1 MIFSGKLFAIIGTVL
16 AVTAGG
22 FPIQVAERELQP
34 VRSFHIPSP
43 STLALP
49 GPHHD
54 ESAGADGSV
63 PPKRSLGN
71 VYFCTDNGFQGTC
84 NLFGVENDVCNN
96 VPDGFNDVISA
107 FGPDRGIGCELF
119 ECVDYSVTVGLLD

>member
-22 FPIQVAERELQP
+22 SPVEITDRELEP
-34 VRSFHIPSP
+34 VRSFRIPHPRS
-43 STLALP
+43 P

-63 PPKRSLGN
+63 SPKRSLGN

-96 VPDGFNDVISA
+96 VPDGFNDDISA

-119 ECVDYSVTVGLLD
+119 ECVGNSVTGGLLA